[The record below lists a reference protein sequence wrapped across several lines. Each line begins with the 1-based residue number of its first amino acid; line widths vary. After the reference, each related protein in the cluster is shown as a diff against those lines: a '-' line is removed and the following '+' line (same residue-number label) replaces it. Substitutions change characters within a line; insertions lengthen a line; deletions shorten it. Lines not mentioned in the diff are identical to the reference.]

1 MKREFA
7 FAGAVFALALPVAFG
22 QTPEVAE
29 PSPPPAEAEVPEQ
42 PPEQP
47 INPMIA
53 ALQGLY
59 VAILQNDE
67 GGIASIQPENGDPA
81 LIAFM
86 TPQTAEGQRAKPEYA
101 DLQVRIVDLAAIL
114 RGQDGSVTFQG
125 SAQEIA
131 NAHAL
136 DPEAVDF
143 MAPVFFVTSGNMEV
157 QLQTPNGPITPVLT
171 SYSDAETL
179 AQKLIDSGDASEEV
193 QIIPVEFASM
203 LQGIGELEGDAGYR
217 FFTHP
222 QMVAAINSQ
231 IQPPAQADT
240 PGE

>member
-1 MKREFA
+1 MKSVFA
-7 FAGAVFALALPVAFG
+7 LAGAVFALMPPVSFA
-22 QTPEVAE
+22 QSPEAAE
-29 PSPPPAEAEVPEQ
+29 QAPPPTEADALEQ
-42 PPEQP
+42 AQEEP

-81 LIAFM
+81 IIAFM
-86 TPQTAEGQRAKPEYA
+86 TPQTAETQRAKPEYA
-101 DLQVRIVDLAAIL
+101 DLQVRVVDLAAIL
-114 RGQDGSVTFQG
+114 RGQNGAVTFQA

-143 MAPVFFVTSGNMEV
+143 MAPVFFVTSDNMEV
-157 QLQTPNGPITPVLT
+157 QLETPNGPITPVLT

-179 AQKLIDSGDASEEV
+179 AQKLIDSGDASEAV
-193 QIIPVEFASM
+193 KIIPVEFASM

-231 IQPPAQADT
+231 IQPPAQPET
-240 PGE
+240 PEE